1 LALAL
6 SSYDVAADGCFV
18 AAISDDKEPVL
29 HEWLSA
35 VLTASITK
43 RRIVMFRHRLTVTA
57 VILATAG
64 VAAATAQNQNNQGS
78 GPPCSISTSVVNN
91 VLGQL
96 ASVVQLANGGLFT
109 PNRMWAAVVDRQ
121 GVLCGVTRSDTDAWP
136 GSRDIAIA
144 KAYTA
149 NAFSSHSLALS
160 TANLYGPTQPGGSLY
175 GLNNSNPFNPVF
187 NTQGTGNGATVGGMI
202 TFGGGVALYSNGQ
215 VIGGL
220 GVSGDTSCADH
231 AVAYRMRAQANLNVT
246 PSNDNI
252 SYYDGSGPGD
262 VIISSTE
269 VNPSEFKQPHCL
281 GAADVTP

>member
-1 LALAL
+1 
-6 SSYDVAADGCFV
+6 
-18 AAISDDKEPVL
+18 
-29 HEWLSA
+29 
-35 VLTASITK
+35 
-43 RRIVMFRHRLTVTA
+43 MFRHRLTVTA

-64 VAAATAQNQNNQGS
+64 AAAASAQNQNNQGNQ
-78 GPPCSISTSVVNN
+78 PATCSISGSVVNN

-96 ASVVQLANGGLFT
+96 ASVVQLANGGLFS

-121 GVLCGVTRSDTDAWP
+121 GVLCAVTRSDADAWP

-160 TANLYGPTQPGGSLY
+160 TANIYGPTQPGGSLY
-175 GLNNSNPFNPVF
+175 GLNNSNPFNPAF
-187 NTQGTGNGATVGGMI
+187 NAQGTGIGATVGGMI

-231 AVAYRMRAQANLNVT
+231 AVAYRMRAQASLNIT

-252 SYYDGSGPGD
+252 SYYAGSGPGG
-262 VIISSTE
+262 VITSPIE
-269 VNPSEFKQPHCL
+269 VDPSQFKQPHCL